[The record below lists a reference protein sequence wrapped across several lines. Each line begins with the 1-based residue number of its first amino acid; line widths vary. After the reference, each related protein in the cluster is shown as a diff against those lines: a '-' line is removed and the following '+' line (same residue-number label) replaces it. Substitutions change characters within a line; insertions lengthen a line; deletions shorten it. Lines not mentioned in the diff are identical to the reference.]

1 MALVLDFNIVQE
13 EDGSLYTITDLTGAY
28 DAVTN
33 PGGWGLP
40 NWQLSDVASA
50 FVDLQIMDQDGNFT
64 SVLTLAEKD
73 VFDLPNFPNDSDGD
87 IEKTVVLED
96 GYYKAIYTVYDGE
109 DNSYSTTKYFTFYSS
124 FKCCFE
130 KIALA
135 VGDCGC
141 ASQAKKLK
149 LLEAHTILTA
159 LETAAAEQSETTGG
173 GLEVY
178 KTIEYATQFCASCGC
193 GCS

>member
-124 FKCCFE
+124 FKCCFK
-130 KIALA
+130 KISLA

-149 LLEAHTILTA
+149 LLEAHTILSA
-159 LETAAAEQSETTGG
+159 LETAAAEQSPTTGG

-178 KTIEYATQFCASCGC
+178 KTIEYATQFCSQCGC

>member
-13 EDGSLYTITDLTGAY
+13 EDGSFYTITDLTGAY

-40 NWQLSDVASA
+40 NWQLTDVASA
-50 FVDLQIMDQDGNFT
+50 FVDLQIMDEDGNFT
-64 SVLTLAEKD
+64 SVLTAGEKD

-159 LETAAAEQSETTGG
+159 LETAAAEQSPTTGG

-178 KTIEYATQFCASCGC
+178 KTVEYSSEFCKNCNCSC
-193 GCS
+193 S